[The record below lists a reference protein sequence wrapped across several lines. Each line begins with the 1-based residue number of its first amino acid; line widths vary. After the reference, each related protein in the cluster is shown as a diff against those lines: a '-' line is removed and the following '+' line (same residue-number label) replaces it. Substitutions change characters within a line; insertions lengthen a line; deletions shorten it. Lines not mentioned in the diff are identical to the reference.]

1 MRHMKL
7 NPRKAMA
14 IALLGAAWLVHPTGA
29 AWAQTPAAATFSPPD
44 EAAMPTGPF
53 GEAVKLGE
61 NIFRNTPKYAPQF
74 TGNTLSCDNC
84 HMNGGRL
91 ANSSPMW
98 AAYVAYPAYRAKN
111 KKVNTFGQR
120 LQGCFRFSENGK
132 APPLDS
138 KVMVALES
146 YSFWLSTN
154 APTGAKM
161 AGRGYPK
168 LAKPAQ
174 APSYQRGQVVYAQNC
189 SLCHG
194 ADGAGTVAHGA
205 VAFPAVWGKDSYNWG
220 AGMST
225 INNAA
230 DFIQANMPL
239 GLAGTLSTQ
248 RAWDVAAYIDSQDRP
263 QDPRFTGNVAETRA
277 KFHDNPLSLYGT
289 TVNGHVLGSSAQ

>member
-1 MRHMKL
+1 MRAVML
-7 NPRKAMA
+7 EARKALTMA
-14 IALLGAAWLVHPTGA
+14 FLGAAWLALPGGA
-29 AWAQTPAAATFSPPD
+29 AMAQTPGAAAFSPPA

-53 GEAVKLGE
+53 GDAVKLGE

-84 HMNGGRL
+84 HLDGGRL

-111 KKVNTFGQR
+111 KKVNNFGER

-138 KVMVALES
+138 TVMVALEA

-168 LAKPAQ
+168 LAKPAA
-174 APSYQRGQVVYAQNC
+174 APSYQRGQAVYAQNC

-194 ADGAGTVAHGA
+194 ANGAGTMAHGA
-205 VAFPAVWGKDSYNWG
+205 VVFPAVWGKDSYNWG

-225 INNAA
+225 ISNAA
-230 DFIQANMPL
+230 DFIHANMPL
-239 GLAGTLSTQ
+239 GMAGTLSTQ
-248 RAWDVAAYIDSQDRP
+248 QAWDVAAYIDSKDRP
-263 QDPRFTGNVAETRA
+263 QDPRFTGSVAATRA
-277 KFHDNPLSLYGT
+277 KFHDTPFSLYGT
-289 TVNGHVLGSSAQ
+289 VVNGHVLGGTAQ

>member
-1 MRHMKL
+1 MRAL
-7 NPRKAMA
+7 T
-14 IALLGAAWLVHPTGA
+14 LLGAACILLPLVTGTA
-29 AWAQTPAAATFSPPD
+29 QAQTPAAAPPASATFLPPD
-44 EAAMPTGPF
+44 ESAMPTGPF
-53 GEAVKLGE
+53 GASVKLGE
-61 NIFRNTPKYAPQF
+61 QIFFDTPKYAPQF

-91 ANSSPMW
+91 ANSSPIW
-98 AAYVAYPAYRAKN
+98 AAYVAYPAYRSKN

-138 KVMVALES
+138 EVMVALES

-161 AGRGYPK
+161 AGRGYPE
-168 LAKPAQ
+168 LPKPPE
-174 APSYQRGQVVYAQNC
+174 APSFERGQVVYAQNC

-194 ADGAGTVAHGA
+194 ADGAGESARGTV
-205 VAFPAVWGKDSYNWG
+205 VFPAVWGKDSYNWG

-230 DFIQANMPL
+230 NFIRANMPL
-239 GLAGTLSTQ
+239 GLAGSLTVQ
-248 RAWDVAAYIDSQDRP
+248 QAWDVAAYIDGHDRP
-263 QDPRFTGNVAETRA
+263 QDPRFVGSLAETRA
-277 KFHDNPLSLYGT
+277 KFHNTPLSLYGT
-289 TVNGHVLGSSAQ
+289 TVDGHLLGGKPQ